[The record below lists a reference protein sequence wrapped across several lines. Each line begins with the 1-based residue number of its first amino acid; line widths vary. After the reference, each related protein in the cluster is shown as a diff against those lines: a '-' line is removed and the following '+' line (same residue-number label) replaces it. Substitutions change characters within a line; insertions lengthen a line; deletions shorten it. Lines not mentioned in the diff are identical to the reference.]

1 MSNLETDGSLGQSV
15 HTDIQLLGWWQNLPK
30 GWHPYVYLARLDRPI
45 GWWLLLLPA
54 WWVIP
59 VASDNSGHMAFL
71 MLLFMIGAITMRAAG
86 CVINDMWDRDIDI
99 KIERTQ
105 SRPLAAGTV
114 SMGMAL
120 IFLICLGFVG
130 LAVLLQLPP
139 MAIFIGIGSLP
150 LIALY
155 PLAKR
160 VTWFPQFV
168 LGLTFAWGVPLGVSA
183 ATNQAP
189 SPAFWLIYAGSVAW
203 VFGYD
208 TIYAIQ
214 DMADDRQSGVK
225 SSALGLGKNLK
236 KGIGIAYAIAI
247 LLLSSGFY
255 MASGFGMWFAG
266 VSLMG
271 LHLARQLR
279 QLDADNPAMALR
291 LFKSN
296 RNAGLILTIFVV
308 ADHMLRGGL

>member
-1 MSNLETDGSLGQSV
+1 MNSPQKDVPPGQPG
-15 HTDIQLLGWWQNLPK
+15 HTDIQLLGWWQTLPK
-30 GWHPYVYLARLDRPI
+30 GWHPYVYLTRLDRPI

-59 VASDNSGHMAFL
+59 VASDDSWQMGSL

-114 SMGMAL
+114 SMGMAF
-120 IFLICLGFVG
+120 IFLVCLCFIG
-130 LAVLLQLPP
+130 LGVLLQLPP
-139 MAIFIGIGSLP
+139 MAIFIGMGSLP
-150 LIALY
+150 LVALY

-168 LGLTFAWGVPLGVSA
+168 LGLTFSWGVPLGVAA
-183 ATNQAP
+183 ATNNTP
-189 SPAFWLIYAGSVAW
+189 EPAFWIIYAGSVAW

-208 TIYAIQ
+208 TIYAVQ
-214 DMADDRQSGVK
+214 DMVDDRQSGVK
-225 SSALGLGKNLK
+225 SSALGLGQNLH
-236 KGIGIAYAIAI
+236 KGVGIAYALAI

-255 MASGFGMWFAG
+255 LAIGFGLWFAG

-271 LHLARQLR
+271 LHLAHQLR
-279 QLDADNPAMALR
+279 QLDSNDPAMALQ

-296 RNAGLILTIFVV
+296 RNAGLILTVFTV
-308 ADHMLRGGL
+308 ADHVIRTGL

>member
-1 MSNLETDGSLGQSV
+1 MSKAQTNSPQGQPS
-15 HTDIQLLGWWQNLPK
+15 HTDIQLLGWWQSLPK
-30 GWHPYVYLARLDRPI
+30 GWHPYIYLARLDRPI

-59 VASDNSGHMAFL
+59 VAVNDIGQMGLL
-71 MLLFMIGAITMRAAG
+71 MVLFMIGAITMRAAG

-105 SRPLAAGTV
+105 SRPLAAGTI
-114 SMGMAL
+114 SMGMAFM
-120 IFLICLGFVG
+120 FLVCLGCIG
-130 LAVLLQLPP
+130 LAVLVQLPP

-150 LIALY
+150 LVALY

-168 LGLTFAWGVPLGVSA
+168 LGLTFAWGVPLGVAA
-183 ATNQAP
+183 ATNHAP
-189 SPAFWLIYAGSVAW
+189 ALAFWIIYAGSVAW

-208 TIYAIQ
+208 TIYAVQ
-214 DMADDRQSGVK
+214 DMVDDRLSGVK
-225 SSALGLGKNLK
+225 SSALGLGENLHN
-236 KGIGIAYAIAI
+236 GVGIAYAIAI

-255 MASGFGMWFAG
+255 LATGFGLWFAG

-271 LHLARQLR
+271 LHLAHQLR
-279 QLDADNPAMALR
+279 QLDAHDPAMALR

-296 RNAGLILTIFVV
+296 RNAGLILTVFTV
-308 ADHMLRGGL
+308 ADHVMRVGL

>member
-1 MSNLETDGSLGQSV
+1 MNIHETDTPQG

-59 VASDNSGHMAFL
+59 VASADSVKMGLL

-114 SMGMAL
+114 SMGMAFM
-120 IFLICLGFVG
+120 FLICLGIIG
-130 LAVLLQLPP
+130 LAVLVQLPP

-150 LIALY
+150 LVALY

-168 LGLTFAWGVPLGVSA
+168 LGLTFAWGVPLGVAA

-189 SPAFWLIYAGSVAW
+189 APAFWVIYAGSVAW

-208 TIYAIQ
+208 TIYAVQ
-214 DMADDRQSGVK
+214 DMVDDRQSGVK
-225 SSALGLGKNLK
+225 SSALGLGKNLH
-236 KGIGIAYAIAI
+236 KGVGIAYALSI
-247 LLLSSGFY
+247 LLLSAGFY
-255 MASGFGMWFAG
+255 MAMGFGLWFVG
-266 VSLMG
+266 MCLMG
-271 LHLARQLR
+271 LHLAQQLR
-279 QLDADNPAMALR
+279 QLDADDPAMALR

-296 RNAGLILTIFVV
+296 RNAGLILTVFAV
-308 ADHMLRGGL
+308 ADHMLRVGL

>member
-1 MSNLETDGSLGQSV
+1 MNQPQTNMSQG
-15 HTDIQLLGWWQNLPK
+15 HTDIELLGWWQNLPK
-30 GWHPYVYLARLDRPI
+30 AWHPYVYLARLDRPI

-59 VASDNSGHMAFL
+59 LASADSGQMGWL
-71 MLLFMIGAITMRAAG
+71 MLLFTIGAITMRAAG

-99 KIERTQ
+99 KVERTQ

-114 SMGMAL
+114 SMGKAF
-120 IFLICLGFVG
+120 IFLVCLGVIG
-130 LAVLLQLPP
+130 LAVLVQLPP

-150 LIALY
+150 LVALY

-168 LGLTFAWGVPLGVSA
+168 LGLTFAWGVPLGVAA

-208 TIYAIQ
+208 TIYAVQ
-214 DMADDRQSGVK
+214 DMVDDRQSGVR
-225 SSALGLGKNLK
+225 SSALGLGQNLH
-236 KGIGIAYAIAI
+236 KGVGFAYALAI
-247 LLLSSGFY
+247 LLLSTGFY
-255 MASGFGMWFAG
+255 VVMGFGLWFAG
-266 VSLMG
+266 VSLMA
-271 LHLARQLR
+271 LHLVHQLR
-279 QLDADNPAMALR
+279 QLDADDPVMALR

-296 RNAGLILTIFVV
+296 RNAGLILTAFAV
-308 ADHMLRGGL
+308 ADHMLGVGL